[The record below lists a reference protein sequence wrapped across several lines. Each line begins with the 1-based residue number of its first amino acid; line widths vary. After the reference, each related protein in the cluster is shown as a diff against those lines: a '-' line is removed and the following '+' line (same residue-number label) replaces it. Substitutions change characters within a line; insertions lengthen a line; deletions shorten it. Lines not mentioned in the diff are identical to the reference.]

1 MDKILIER
9 PDEKKLESL
18 RVDSWP
24 IWEKEV
30 SKFDWYYDTNEIC
43 YILEGEVRVE
53 PENGEAV
60 EFGPGDLV
68 TFPKGMKCVW
78 DIRKPVRKHYK
89 FS

>member
-60 EFGPGDLV
+60 EFGSGDLV